1 MYIYKLISAD
11 ASGYLRFLFMFLN
24 SFNQQL
30 STLSKNF
37 DLITSD
43 FMAFVLMRAISGYRQ
58 KSLLQHIKNNKL

>member
-11 ASGYLRFLFMFLN
+11 ASGYFRFLFMFLN

-43 FMAFVLMRAISGYRQ
+43 FMAFVLMRAISGY
-58 KSLLQHIKNNKL
+58 